1 MAGLSAGEM
10 EFYLEESLD
19 RSAGMGEEQSVSP
32 PPAAQV
38 NQWKK
43 SGRQRLTVM
52 KGMKESLQTLGKD
65 MNG

>member
-1 MAGLSAGEM
+1 MAALSAGEM

-19 RSAGMGEEQSVSP
+19 RSAVMSSP
-32 PPAAQV
+32 PATQV

-52 KGMKESLQTLGKD
+52 KGMKESLQTVGKD